1 MIGDAL
7 HRVMTSLILSFLVFG
22 SSFNSSSAFF
32 KSFGLSFVLK
42 PFQVTQVLVLRS
54 TTDFL
59 QSYLYKSG
67 KPVPISSRLCQ
78 IITFFKDKTSS
89 ILFVQLRIKMQR
101 PRGKCNWGQIF
112 KCLQNSTLDL
122 IRFMESKP
130 D

>member
-22 SSFNSSSAFF
+22 SSFDSSSAFF
-32 KSFGLSFVLK
+32 KSFGLNLVLK
-42 PFQVTQVLVLRS
+42 PFQVTQIS
-54 TTDFL
+54 GPTSQPQNFL

-67 KPVPISSRLCQ
+67 KPVPISSRVCQ

-101 PRGKCNWGQIF
+101 PRRKCN
-112 KCLQNSTLDL
+112 
-122 IRFMESKP
+122 
-130 D
+130 

>member
-42 PFQVTQVLVLRS
+42 PFKVTQIS
-54 TTDFL
+54 GPTSQPQNFL
-59 QSYLYKSG
+59 QSNLYKSG

-101 PRGKCNWGQIF
+101 PREKCN
-112 KCLQNSTLDL
+112 
-122 IRFMESKP
+122 
-130 D
+130 